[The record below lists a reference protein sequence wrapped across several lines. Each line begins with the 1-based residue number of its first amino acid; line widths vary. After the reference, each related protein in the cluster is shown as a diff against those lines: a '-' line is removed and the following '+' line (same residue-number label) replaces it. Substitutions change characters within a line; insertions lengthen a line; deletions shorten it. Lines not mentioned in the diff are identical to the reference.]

1 MAKKKKTTKSK
12 LTRRAARDLDVEIS
26 FLEGLVRRDPEYA
39 DALQI
44 LGDDYT
50 KRGRVED
57 GLRVDQQL
65 SGLCPGDP
73 LVHYNL
79 ACSFSLAE
87 RPVEACAA
95 LDQAI
100 NLGYRDFRWLARDP
114 DLAHVR
120 RHPQFKKIM
129 ARINQMRVRVE

>member
-1 MAKKKKTTKSK
+1 
-12 LTRRAARDLDVEIS
+12 
-26 FLEGLVRRDPEYA
+26 
-39 DALQI
+39 
-44 LGDDYT
+44 
-50 KRGRVED
+50 
-57 GLRVDQQL
+57 
-65 SGLCPGDP
+65 
-73 LVHYNL
+73 
-79 ACSFSLAE
+79 
-87 RPVEACAA
+87 VEACAA